1 VGTEKET
8 QFPNKK
14 LKHSGSDQPEYDT
27 SKRGGATGIPE
38 ATTTSRWPQIRKK
51 HIYQVGTNREAN
63 FEYVH
68 APSHPKC
75 QTIQWL
81 AAILFFF
88 LKFSLQIFDSSVKY
102 TNQSNSMC
110 LTKNRPKSA
119 TRWWYMTNK
128 PEQ

>member
-8 QFPNKK
+8 QFPNKN

-38 ATTTSRWPQIRKK
+38 ATTTSKWPQIRKK
-51 HIYQVGTNREAN
+51 HIYQAGTNREAN

-68 APSHPKC
+68 APSHPVSNNTMARC
-75 QTIQWL
+75 YS
-81 AAILFFF
+81 LFS